1 MSVSGHCKG
10 LPLKKKTEKCMNLEL
25 QILQSDNIKEF
36 KDLIVIFENV
46 FEMKNFNLP
55 SELHLQKLLNQET
68 FYVVT
73 ARANN
78 KVIGGLT
85 VYVLDQYYSDKP
97 LAYIY
102 DLAVLTNYQRKGV
115 GRKLI
120 AFTNQYFKE
129 KGFEEVF
136 VQADEVDNYALDFYR
151 LTNPTEEEK
160 VRHFYY
166 KLTLDSEK

>member
-1 MSVSGHCKG
+1 
-10 LPLKKKTEKCMNLEL
+10 MNLEL

-36 KDLIVIFENV
+36 RDLILVFEDV

-55 SELHLQKLLNQET
+55 SELHLQKLLDRET

-73 ARANN
+73 AKTNDQ
-78 KVIGGLT
+78 VIGGLT
-85 VYVLDQYYSDKP
+85 VYALDRYYSDKP
-97 LAYIY
+97 LAYIF
-102 DLAVLTNYQRKGV
+102 DLAVLTGYQRKGV

-136 VQADEVDNYALDFYR
+136 VQAEEVDDYALEFYR
-151 LTNPTEEEK
+151 LTNPTKEEN
-160 VRHFYY
+160 VRHFSYS
-166 KLTLDSEK
+166 L

>member
-1 MSVSGHCKG
+1 
-10 LPLKKKTEKCMNLEL
+10 MNLEL

-129 KGFEEVF
+129 RDLKKFLCK
-136 VQADEVDNYALDFYR
+136 QM
-151 LTNPTEEEK
+151 
-160 VRHFYY
+160 
-166 KLTLDSEK
+166 KLTIMLLISTVLQIRQKKRKCDISITN